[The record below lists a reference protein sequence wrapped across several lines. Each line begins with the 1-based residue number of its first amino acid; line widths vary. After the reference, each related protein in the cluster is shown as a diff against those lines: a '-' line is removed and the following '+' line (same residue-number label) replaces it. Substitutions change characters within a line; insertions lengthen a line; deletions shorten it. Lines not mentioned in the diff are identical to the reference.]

1 MYTERSPECY
11 TNTKDYNKH
20 IIFFYY
26 ENIQQGKN
34 QAGPSD
40 FMLPHQKDFC
50 YQTHRGNTQL
60 KINHVLKAGNSFS
73 QRNNV
78 LKMARFQ
85 NYFKRAHLPPVVY
98 L

>member
-1 MYTERSPECY
+1 MLYKHKKNIG
-11 TNTKDYNKH
+11 NTLFFFSIMRIFNKV
-20 IIFFYY
+20 
-26 ENIQQGKN
+26 KTK
-34 QAGPSD
+34 AGLFH

-60 KINHVLKAGNSFS
+60 KINHVLKAGNAFS
-73 QRNNV
+73 HRNNA

-98 L
+98 LQ